1 MKSLVSTLIRKVARL
16 LCKRKTV
23 KSLFRKRQTTKEKTT
38 HVTPFTSKLFVIFYV
53 SRSESLCFPYR
64 KRKAPLRET
73 YVSRQRNIKII
84 LTSEKISFGIFLLFF
99 HISTFFFIPYRN
111 SSLFKLKQIKQGF
124 LEKVRPCA

>member
-1 MKSLVSTLIRKVARL
+1 M
-16 LCKRKTV
+16 
-23 KSLFRKRQTTKEKTT
+23 TKEKTT

-99 HISTFFFIPYRN
+99 HISTFFFY
-111 SSLFKLKQIKQGF
+111 SLQKFLPLQIETNQTRF
-124 LEKVRPCA
+124 LRESPPVCVNEKNVIKSAKFRK